1 MKNPNQSWEVAIIL
15 VLVSLG
21 GSLYY
26 EKQAEARPQAQASD
40 VLERNMLPIQFD
52 FQVRED
58 RRGITFEGLEAGH
71 PDLDG
76 ALNLHLR
83 VALDH
88 LVLSLWPVKGEIT
101 QIYGQLGQFLGPP
114 RSAMADCGLG
124 DCMDDKEAL
133 QQTTR
138 WDFDPATRPEVLEK
152 VKALLGLQQNGV
164 GLKRKIAVGQNY

>member
-1 MKNPNQSWEVAIIL
+1 MKNQKQSWEVVLIL
-15 VLVSLG
+15 VMVSLG
-21 GSLYY
+21 GYLYY
-26 EKQAEARPQAQASD
+26 EKQAEARPQAQAPD
-40 VLERNMLPIQFD
+40 VLERNMLPGQFD

-83 VALDH
+83 VARGH
-88 LVLSLWPVKGEIT
+88 LVLSLWPVKGEMT
-101 QIYGQLGQFLGPP
+101 QIYGQLGQLLGPP
-114 RSAMADCGLG
+114 RSALADCGFG

-133 QQTTR
+133 QQTTM

-164 GLKRKIAVGQNY
+164 GLKRKFTVGQNH